1 MLKIEKF
8 AGFLGIAKM
17 GARLLAGRRLRFSLG
32 GSHSMIA
39 CGVRSSWPRYRPSL
53 ALYRSRRIERV

>member
-8 AGFLGIAKM
+8 AGFLGIAKV

-32 GSHSMIA
+32 VPI
-39 CGVRSSWPRYRPSL
+39 R
-53 ALYRSRRIERV
+53 